1 MSKPVYLKLAWQTLK
16 KNYRITIPFVLGGAL
31 MEAMEFSVVSMTD
44 NPGLS
49 RIYGFTSAQGFL
61 NMGAV
66 IMIIFAFL
74 FYLYLNSV
82 LMKSR
87 KQEQGLF
94 TVLGM
99 GKGHLVRILFYQ
111 YLILAAA
118 IVISGL
124 IMGLLFD
131 KGMYLLAA
139 RIFSM
144 KIPMGFHLSFTA
156 LKVSVL
162 MTLMILLLLFC
173 LSAFSMLKT
182 NPLDLLKGEKIGEKE
197 IRSRW
202 ILALLGILSLGTGYW
217 LALHVKNPV
226 EAITWFFA
234 AVLLVIIGTYLL
246 FLYGFTCLIRLME
259 KNKNYYYRP
268 SHFISVSTMKYRL
281 KASASSLASI
291 AVLSTT
297 VLVAISAS
305 VSLLSGSDALVQ
317 AEFPGRVRLAAYHIQ
332 NDASGRVE
340 EALKKG
346 LEDSGALEDDS
357 LQIYRFIMT
366 PAMRYEDGI
375 ASAETVQ
382 QAGSWDD
389 LSGSMLTVIPVDDYN
404 RVTGS
409 DIVLGKGEVYGYFP
423 EITTGEIQIGE
434 YIWKLKEMP
443 EPLKAFGSMDSQVNA
458 YGLPYI
464 FVIANTEDIPALTG
478 LDLVNLQA
486 DFDLNAPYTALLEE
500 GLKEWRSRGD
510 SGQAEEY
517 FSPYASVATPLQ
529 ASVDASLQEA
539 GLGSYYEDDIMNF
552 YGFSFRDEQKAD
564 LMGLFGGILFIGIYI
579 SVMFAVAVVLI
590 MYYKQISEG
599 AEDAGR
605 FRILQNV
612 GLEPRQIRKIIN
624 DQVVLVFFLP
634 LGMAGLHLAFAFP
647 MLQKI
652 LAAAGQVNTP
662 LFLSVTLIT
671 FAVFVVLYVIA
682 YRLTARTYYKM
693 VRVPESR

>member
-1 MSKPVYLKLAWQTLK
+1 
-16 KNYRITIPFVLGGAL
+16 
-31 MEAMEFSVVSMTD
+31 
-44 NPGLS
+44 
-49 RIYGFTSAQGFL
+49 
-61 NMGAV
+61 
-66 IMIIFAFL
+66 
-74 FYLYLNSV
+74 
-82 LMKSR
+82 
-87 KQEQGLF
+87 
-94 TVLGM
+94 
-99 GKGHLVRILFYQ
+99 
-111 YLILAAA
+111 
-118 IVISGL
+118 
-124 IMGLLFD
+124 
-131 KGMYLLAA
+131 
-139 RIFSM
+139 
-144 KIPMGFHLSFTA
+144 
-156 LKVSVL
+156 
-162 MTLMILLLLFC
+162 
-173 LSAFSMLKT
+173 
-182 NPLDLLKGEKIGEKE
+182 
-197 IRSRW
+197 
-202 ILALLGILSLGTGYW
+202 
-217 LALHVKNPV
+217 
-226 EAITWFFA
+226 
-234 AVLLVIIGTYLL
+234 
-246 FLYGFTCLIRLME
+246 
-259 KNKNYYYRP
+259 
-268 SHFISVSTMKYRL
+268 
-281 KASASSLASI
+281 
-291 AVLSTT
+291 
-297 VLVAISAS
+297 
-305 VSLLSGSDALVQ
+305 
-317 AEFPGRVRLAAYHIQ
+317 
-332 NDASGRVE
+332 
-340 EALKKG
+340 
-346 LEDSGALEDDS
+346 
-357 LQIYRFIMT
+357 MT

-599 AEDAGR
+599 VEDAGR